1 MVWVREVEGIVEGQE
16 EKVAQSAMSR
26 EEVKECQ
33 FVRNSPSV
41 LQ

>member
-1 MVWVREVEGIVEGQE
+1 MWVREAEGIVEGQE
-16 EKVAQSAMSR
+16 EKVAQSAMGG
-26 EEVKECQ
+26 EEEKECQ